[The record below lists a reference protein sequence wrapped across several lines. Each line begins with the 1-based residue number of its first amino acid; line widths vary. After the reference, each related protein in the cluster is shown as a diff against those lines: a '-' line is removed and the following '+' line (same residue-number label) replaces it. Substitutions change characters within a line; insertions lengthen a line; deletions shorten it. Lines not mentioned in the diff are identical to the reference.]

1 MNLIFSNGELK
12 STKFSSSETYS
23 FDQITFFIEKKYV
36 NLQFYCV
43 VKDHTDKID
52 LLRLK
57 QTNSTSA
64 SYYNYVCSM
73 DFPTKAK
80 DGKCTISLFGIDLA
94 TSSIEVSTPNFE
106 LNVKNDIYNFK
117 AQISMLEEFNQ
128 NAANIYNKILS
139 MYNGVVE
146 MSNLNAKILSK
157 EGVVT
162 K

>member
-12 STKFSSSETYS
+12 STKFSCSETYS

-43 VKDHTDKID
+43 VKDHTGKID

-80 DGKCTISLFGIDLA
+80 DGKCTISLFGIDPA
-94 TSSIEVSTPNFE
+94 TGSIEVSTPNFE
-106 LNVKNDIYNFK
+106 LNVKM
-117 AQISMLEEFNQ
+117 ISTISRLKFQCWKNSIRTQLISIIKFCLCTMV
-128 NAANIYNKILS
+128 S
-139 MYNGVVE
+139 
-146 MSNLNAKILSK
+146 
-157 EGVVT
+157 
-162 K
+162 

>member
-12 STKFSSSETYS
+12 STKFSCSETYS
-23 FDQITFFIEKKYV
+23 FDQITFFIEKKYT

-43 VKDHTDKID
+43 VKDHTGKID

-73 DFPTKAK
+73 DSPTKTK
-80 DGKCTISLFGIDLA
+80 DGKCTISLFGIDPA
-94 TSSIEVSTPNFE
+94 TGSIEVSTPNFE

-146 MSNLNAKILSK
+146 MSNLNAEILSK

>member
-1 MNLIFSNGELK
+1 
-12 STKFSSSETYS
+12 
-23 FDQITFFIEKKYV
+23 
-36 NLQFYCV
+36 
-43 VKDHTDKID
+43 
-52 LLRLK
+52 
-57 QTNSTSA
+57 
-64 SYYNYVCSM
+64 M

-80 DGKCTISLFGIDLA
+80 DGKCTISLFGIDPA
-94 TSSIEVSTPNFE
+94 TGSIEVSTPNFE

-146 MSNLNAKILSK
+146 MSNLNAEILSK